1 MTSFDETERR
11 SREVTAEEPEARRFE
26 TAEMMPVDE
35 TERRSREVASEE
47 PEARRFKGCNKRK
60 EGVVWT
66 RGSSQ
71 QKAI

>member
-11 SREVTAEEPEARRFE
+11 SREVTA
-26 TAEMMPVDE
+26 
-35 TERRSREVASEE
+35 EE